1 MSKRFLVTEQE
12 KSQIL
17 SMYLTKGILVEQD
30 FTTGD
35 KPEESTPT
43 LFKLGGYY
51 INVTNGNLEVLDVV
65 DEVIDGRRTG
75 KQKYEKMHQEETLSG
90 NILDVDFNLTTGQF
104 TDNKVITITRDQYRS
119 GAAEGNPAIL
129 GLILQNVKFGQDLR
143 PNYLG
148 FALALENGIPTIFQ
162 IYPIIQTLDK
172 PYEKINNPNV
182 SLNELFI
189 PSKEDYNSTSW
200 VRSSISFRNTGS
212 RTVSTGT
219 NYSDMKYKEFVNNYG
234 IGINAMKGP
243 EGTGVINAPEIK
255 PPMVVSIEIK
265 AEMTDPFKFDK
276 TDLTDNGKLELENF
290 IKEIKNVKTKYDDKI
305 YGEYINFLK
314 SQKAYVTTSSSI
326 DEDPK
331 GIMSD
336 SNSKTTTTLPAC
348 RKPGGRPRNEYNKC
362 LSEERAKAI
371 IQELDKSLPELS
383 GTFVANPLG
392 ETDRFDKGKKWPEVK
407 DFNQTINNRRLDIK
421 LPKFEKKDIVKTT
434 TD

>member
-172 PYEKINNPNV
+172 PFKKIDNPNV
-182 SLNELFI
+182 SLEELFI
-189 PSKEDYNSTSW
+189 PNKDDYGSTEW
-200 VRSSISFRNTGS
+200 IRNSISFRNTGS
-212 RTVSTGT
+212 RTISTGT

-331 GIMSD
+331 GIMAD

-348 RKPGGRPRNEYNKC
+348 RKTGGRPRNEYNKC